1 MMSAGLIR
9 EQEQYKRVTSTNI
22 GLTIIHGERRSID
35 GKSHVQY
42 LKWKASN
49 KQLLM
54 NENTYC
60 VLRTTVRVHPNSLNP
75 TMHIGYYSVHH
86 FGPPQNP
93 QLFPKTAMVAWSTRQ
108 LPSIVQIDTPDG
120 DTTESQFIWIFPR

>member
-42 LKWKASN
+42 LEWKASN
-49 KQLLM
+49 NQLLM
-54 NENTYC
+54 DENNVLCVDNYC
-60 VLRTTVRVHPNSLNP
+60 PSTSEL
-75 TMHIGYYSVHH
+75 
-86 FGPPQNP
+86 PQ
-93 QLFPKTAMVAWSTRQ
+93 
-108 LPSIVQIDTPDG
+108 
-120 DTTESQFIWIFPR
+120 